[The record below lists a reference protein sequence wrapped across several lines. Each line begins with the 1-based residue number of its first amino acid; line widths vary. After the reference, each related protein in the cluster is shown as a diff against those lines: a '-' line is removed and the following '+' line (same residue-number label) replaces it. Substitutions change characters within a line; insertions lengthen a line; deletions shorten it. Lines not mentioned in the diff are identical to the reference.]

1 MNIKVGE
8 NKFKKV
14 IFNYLDS
21 INELKYAEG
30 HRNYSGI
37 SNQVMEYFYTYDY
50 EEDINPDFEFIFA
63 YYNSI
68 EAYEDIA
75 GFRSRHVSS
84 KYPLI
89 ELNSYYYNKLI
100 SLFGN
105 TYAPKLILEW
115 LNDRYG
121 LNAIN
126 LVEY

>member
-1 MNIKVGE
+1 MDIKIGE
-8 NKFKKV
+8 NKFKKLL
-14 IFNYLDS
+14 FDYLNS
-21 INELKYAEG
+21 INELKYAEE

-37 SNQVMEYFYTYDY
+37 SNQVKEYFYTYHY
-50 EEDINPDFEFIFA
+50 EEDMTPDFEFIFA

-75 GFRSRHVSS
+75 SFRSSHVSS

-121 LNAIN
+121 LNATN
-126 LVEY
+126 LVEH

>member
-1 MNIKVGE
+1 MEIKI
-8 NKFKKV
+8 NKSKFKKV

-50 EEDINPDFEFIFA
+50 EEDMDPDFEFIFV